1 MKVVVD
7 TSVWS
12 AYLRRP
18 DPPEAL
24 ARALE
29 RFIRRDQVHLLGI
42 VRQELL
48 SGVPQPQQ
56 FDRLSRSLSG
66 LPDELATSDDHSLAA
81 NFYNLCRANG
91 VQGSSIDFLIC
102 AMARRLRSPILTLD
116 RDFISYAQ
124 YLPVRVLSPDS
135 N

>member
-12 AYLRRP
+12 TYLRRP
-18 DPPEAL
+18 DPPESL
-24 ARALE
+24 ARVLE

-56 FDRLSRSLSG
+56 FDRLSRALSD

-81 NFYNLCRANG
+81 KFYNLCRVNG
-91 VQGSSIDFLIC
+91 IQGSSIDFLIC
-102 AMARRLRSPILTLD
+102 AIAKRLQAPILTLD
-116 RDFISYAQ
+116 RDFFAYAR
-124 YLPVRVLSPDS
+124 YLPIRVLSPDTR
-135 N
+135 

>member
-12 AYLRRP
+12 AYLRRQN
-18 DPPEAL
+18 PPESL
-24 ARALE
+24 FRVLE
-29 RFIRRDQVHLLGI
+29 RFIRRNQVHLLGI

-48 SGVPQPQQ
+48 SGVPHPQQ
-56 FDRLSRSLSG
+56 FDRLSRALSG
-66 LPDELATSDDHSLAA
+66 FQDELATSADHSLAA
-81 NFYNLCRANG
+81 KFYNLCRASG

-102 AMARRLRSPILTLD
+102 AIAKRLRSPILTLD
-116 RDFISYAQ
+116 RDFFSYAR
-124 YLPVRVLSPDS
+124 YLPVRVLSPDV

>member
-7 TSVWS
+7 TSIWS

-18 DPPEAL
+18 DPPESL
-24 ARALE
+24 ARVLE
-29 RFIRRDQVHLLGI
+29 RFIRRDQVLLLGI

-48 SGVPQPQQ
+48 SGVPHPQQ
-56 FDRLSRSLSG
+56 FDRLSRALSG

-81 NFYNLCRANG
+81 KFYNLCRANG

-102 AMARRLRSPILTLD
+102 AMAKRLRSPILTLD
-116 RDFISYAQ
+116 KDFLSYAQ
-124 YLPVRVLSPDS
+124 YLPVRILSSDS

>member
-18 DPPEAL
+18 DPLDSL
-24 ARALE
+24 ARVVE

-42 VRQELL
+42 VRQEML
-48 SGVPQPQQ
+48 SGVPHPQQ
-56 FDRLSRSLSG
+56 FDRLSRALSG

-81 NFYNLCRANG
+81 KFYNLCRANG

-102 AMARRLRSPILTLD
+102 AMAKRLRSPILTLD
-116 RDFISYAQ
+116 RDFLSYAQ
-124 YLPVRVLSPDS
+124 YLPVRILSPDS

>member
-12 AYLRRP
+12 AYLRRL
-18 DPPEAL
+18 DPPESL
-24 ARALE
+24 AIVLE

-48 SGVPQPQQ
+48 SGVPHPQQ
-56 FDRLSRSLSG
+56 FDRLSRALSG

-81 NFYNLCRANG
+81 KFYNLCRANG

-102 AMARRLRSPILTLD
+102 AIAKRLRSPILTLD
-116 RDFISYAQ
+116 RDFLSYAR
-124 YLPVRVLSPDS
+124 YLPVRILSKE
-135 N
+135 